1 MIAAEYLVIGVT
13 GLNATENPGPGI
25 PVIRALRDGFG
36 ENIRIIGLCYEPL
49 EPGIYMKNLVNKTY
63 QIPYP
68 AAGADALLERL
79 QHIRQKENLNI
90 LIPNFDAELHNF
102 IKLEPQLKQLGM
114 HTFLPSQSQ
123 LALRDKVNLPV
134 LGKQLQFK
142 VPDSYIITKISSL
155 KEASEKI
162 GFPLVIKG
170 KYYDAQVAETPE
182 QAQEA
187 FYKLSNKWGLP
198 LIAQQFIRGTEINVA
213 VLGDGKGN
221 VISQVSM
228 RKMYITEKG
237 KAWAGT
243 TIEDQD
249 LADLAQQFAQKTQW
263 KSAFELELVRNTKGE
278 LFVIEINPRFPAWI
292 YLAAAAGQ
300 NQPEALVKM
309 ALGEQVAP
317 FTTYQ
322 TGKVFIRYA
331 WDLITD
337 IGEFQQIAA
346 FGESG

>member
-1 MIAAEYLVIGVT
+1 MIDDEPLVIGIT
-13 GLNATENPGPGI
+13 GLNATDNPGPGI

-36 ENIRIIGLCYEPL
+36 NNIRIIGLCYEPL
-49 EPGIYMKNLVNKTY
+49 EPGIYLKNVVDKTY

-68 AAGADALLERL
+68 AAGANALLERL
-79 QHIRQKENLNI
+79 QHICQQENLQV
-90 LIPNFDAELHNF
+90 LIPNFDAELYNF
-102 IKLEPQLKQLGM
+102 IILERPLKQLNI
-114 HTFLPSQSQ
+114 HTFLPSQQQ
-123 LALRDKVNLPV
+123 LAMRDKVNLSV
-134 LGKQLQFK
+134 LGEQLQFN
-142 VPDSYIITKISSL
+142 VPESYTITKIISL
-155 KEASEKI
+155 KEAAEKT

-170 KYYDAQVAETPE
+170 KYYDAQVAETPQ

-187 FYKLSNKWGLP
+187 FHKLSVKWGLP
-198 LIAQQFIRGTEINVA
+198 LIVQQFISGTEINVA
-213 VLGDGKGN
+213 VLGDGKGK

-243 TIEDQD
+243 TIADQD
-249 LADLAQQFAQKTQW
+249 LADLAQQFTQKTQW
-263 KSAFELELVRNTKGE
+263 KGAFELELIRNNQGK
-278 LFVIEINPRFPAWI
+278 LYVIEINPRFPAWI

-300 NQPEALVKM
+300 NQPKTLVQM
-309 ALGEQVAP
+309 ALGEEVAP
-317 FTTYQ
+317 FETYQ

-337 IGEFQQIAA
+337 IAEFQQIAA